1 VRSAESHLHNLHTG
15 SHGRRDICSEAVS
28 GGTAFQLYL
37 SLTQLEDWS
46 AISPFNI
53 SDDFLSILPPKIEVK
68 HGYDVVFESSFLDN
82 HKVKFISQAFM
93 NDRRE
98 ATVKLTHD
106 FSLVVESS
114 EPASIE
120 HFENL
125 INCFRRLFTLLI
137 NRPVF
142 PRRIQMVLSD
152 VEDEFPAEASFWLY
166 PAGVSRPDASDASP
180 YIPLTYAKLRPAL
193 ARIIAAFT
201 DAYFSAE
208 QGPSLQLITGQEP
221 ADFLFNEDELITLT
235 QAAESFHRASHAN
248 EGIVSRA
255 EYRKIRAS
263 LEQSIPP
270 ETPEAL
276 KKRIREIL
284 PYANEPTLKSRILD
298 LCDQCPSEARDSI
311 LKEIPAQLFAR
322 RLSITRN
329 YLTHYSRRDDEVL
342 SSDEYPTYNA
352 RLRALLRFLLLERFG
367 VDQALLL
374 EALKSG
380 IPF

>member
-1 VRSAESHLHNLHTG
+1 
-15 SHGRRDICSEAVS
+15 
-28 GGTAFQLYL
+28 
-37 SLTQLEDWS
+37 
-46 AISPFNI
+46 
-53 SDDFLSILPPKIEVK
+53 
-68 HGYDVVFESSFLDN
+68 
-82 HKVKFISQAFM
+82 M
-93 NDRRE
+93 
-98 ATVKLTHD
+98 
-106 FSLVVESS
+106 
-114 EPASIE
+114 
-120 HFENL
+120 
-125 INCFRRLFTLLI
+125 
-137 NRPVF
+137 
-142 PRRIQMVLSD
+142 
-152 VEDEFPAEASFWLY
+152 
-166 PAGVSRPDASDASP
+166 SRPDASDASP